1 MSINRISQ
9 SQARETQAVQALNSQ
24 ESRNAENKANAVDA
38 KSSQQVH
45 AEPVPQKLAAKV
57 DSDAGRE
64 EGRQESTGNDTNSS
78 RLNVFA

>member
-9 SQARETQAVQALNSQ
+9 SHARETQAVQALNSQ
-24 ESRNAENKANAVDA
+24 ESRNAENKTNAIDPQ
-38 KSSQQVH
+38 SSQQVD